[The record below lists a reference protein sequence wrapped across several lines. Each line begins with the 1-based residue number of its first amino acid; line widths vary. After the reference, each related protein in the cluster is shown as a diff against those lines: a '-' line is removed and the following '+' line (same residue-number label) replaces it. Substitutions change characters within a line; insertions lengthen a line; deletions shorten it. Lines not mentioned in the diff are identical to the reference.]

1 MKTVTALLVAGILT
15 ASAGVAGIKDQMAEE
30 RYRAKYGRYSP
41 AEEKRQHASEEARRN
56 TSIGCETEGC
66 CHAASQDTTAIQN
79 LTDTRAVSDAAERFV
94 AKWGRN
100 PFESKP
106 SRVIDASRVTAATA
120 PSYSAGNRSVHGGDA
135 AARLQAKTG
144 RTAQLPPAT
153 TQAWVRDT
161 ELLAQAS
168 VTCEHECCARH
179 Q

>member
-1 MKTVTALLVAGILT
+1 MKTLTALLIAGIVT
-15 ASAGVAGIKDQMAEE
+15 ASAGVAGINDQMAEQ

-41 AEEKRQHASEEARRN
+41 AEERRQHASEEARRN
-56 TSIGCETEGC
+56 TAIGCATEGC
-66 CHAASQDTTAIQN
+66 CRAASQDTAAAQN
-79 LTDTRAVSDAAERFV
+79 QTDTRTRSDAAERFI

-100 PFESKP
+100 PFESKT
-106 SRVIDASRVTAATA
+106 SRVMDASGVTAATA
-120 PSYSAGNRSVHGGDA
+120 PSYSANDRSIHGGDA

-144 RTAQLPPAT
+144 RTAQPPLGT
-153 TQAWVRDT
+153 TQARVRDT